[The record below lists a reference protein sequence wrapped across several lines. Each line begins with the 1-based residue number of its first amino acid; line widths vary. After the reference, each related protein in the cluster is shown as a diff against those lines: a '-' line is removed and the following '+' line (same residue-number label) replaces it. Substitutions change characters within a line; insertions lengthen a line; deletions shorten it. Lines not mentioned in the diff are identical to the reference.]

1 MGFAEPIKT
10 HFVCSILSPCR
21 ALPHSMD
28 CYGLY
33 RYLQNRSEIQEE
45 FRHLHKTR
53 GPFIDSVLLL
63 TAKLFGPIL
72 SRS

>member
-1 MGFAEPIKT
+1 MGSAEPTKT
-10 HFVCSILSPCR
+10 HFVCSILTLCR
-21 ALPHSMD
+21 ALTHN
-28 CYGLY
+28 GLY
-33 RYLQNRSEIQEE
+33 RYLQNRSEIEDE
-45 FRHLHKTR
+45 FRLLHKTR